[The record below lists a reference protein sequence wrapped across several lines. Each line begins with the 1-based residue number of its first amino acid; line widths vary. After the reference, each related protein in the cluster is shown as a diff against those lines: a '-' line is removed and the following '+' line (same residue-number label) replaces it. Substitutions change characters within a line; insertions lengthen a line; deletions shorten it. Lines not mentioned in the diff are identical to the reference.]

1 MARNENFRLDILL
14 FKLDIVLKNI
24 VLISFA
30 FYAFKKEKKT
40 FDFYKISTLEWI
52 KVVGKRHEKIYCNI
66 LFVYVGRVR
75 IYIKERK
82 NISFSSKLHD
92 AFKFGSVKQN
102 LLI

>member
-66 LFVYVGRVR
+66 LFVYVGRED
-75 IYIKERK
+75 YYNKYLELK
-82 NISFSSKLHD
+82 
-92 AFKFGSVKQN
+92 
-102 LLI
+102 